1 MKVNIEWT
9 LSKILAY
16 VILAIGLYAFIRE
29 GIPAQEILISSFM
42 WAGLILTGKNAKD
55 MMINK

>member
-1 MKVNIEWT
+1 LT